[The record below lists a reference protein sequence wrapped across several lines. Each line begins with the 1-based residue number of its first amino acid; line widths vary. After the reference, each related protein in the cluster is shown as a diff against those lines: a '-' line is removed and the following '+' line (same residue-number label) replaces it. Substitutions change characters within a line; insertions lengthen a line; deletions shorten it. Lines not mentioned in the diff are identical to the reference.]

1 MPIAALPLPTKII
14 AGFGAL
20 DNLPMLVKD
29 LGRRALLVFGRSFA
43 RRFGYVDRLRKLVE
57 SAGLEV
63 VVYEGVEPNPTASQC
78 DEIASIA
85 RENRVDVFIAFG
97 GGSVIDATKAAAI
110 VATLGGKT
118 TDYFYPR
125 IVSESLPPIIAIPT
139 TCGTGSEVTRY
150 AVITDESGRKKLT
163 IVGESLVPR
172 IAILDPSVLK
182 HLPKNL
188 ILWTALD
195 ALSHAL
201 EAYVSSKAT
210 VLSDN
215 IALRSIQTV
224 FENVENALRG
234 GDRALE
240 ELHIA
245 SMMAGMAINIT
256 GTNLVHAMGYYLT
269 ARHGAHH
276 GLANAAIMPVAME
289 ILFRA
294 LPREKLLKLANIM
307 NSETAEPSALAK
319 KLAEF
324 EARLGIPRGFRELG
338 FDPSELSEY
347 VEDVLSYRRNL
358 ENAPMNID
366 KRIVEELAKKLVEG
380 W

>member
-1 MPIAALPLPTKII
+1 MPIAALPLPTKIV
-14 AGFGAL
+14 AGYGAL
-20 DNLPMLVKD
+20 DNLPTLVKG

-43 RRFGYVDRLRKLVE
+43 RRFGYVDKLRKLVE

-63 VVYEGVEPNPTASQC
+63 VVYEGVEPNPKASQC

-85 RENRVDVFIAFG
+85 REKGVDVFVAFG

-118 TDYFYPR
+118 ADYFYPR
-125 IVSESLPPIIAIPT
+125 IVSEPLPPIIAIPT

-163 IVGESLVPR
+163 IVGSSLVPR
-172 IAILDPSVLK
+172 IAILDPSILK

-188 ILWTALD
+188 LIWTALD
-195 ALSHAL
+195 AFSHAL

-210 VLSDN
+210 VLSDI
-215 IALRSIQTV
+215 IALRSIQTIIKSLEV
-224 FENVENALRG
+224 ALRG
-234 GDRALE
+234 EDRALE

-269 ARHGAHH
+269 ARHGVHH
-276 GLANAAIMPVAME
+276 GLGNAVVMPVAME
-289 ILFRA
+289 LLFRVM
-294 LPREKLLKLANIM
+294 PREKLLELAKIM
-307 NSETAEPSALAK
+307 NSEAAEPSALAR

-324 EARLGIPRGFRELG
+324 ESKLGIPRSFRELG
-338 FDPSELSEY
+338 FDPNELSEY

-358 ENAPMNID
+358 ENAPMTID
-366 KRIVEELAKKLVEG
+366 KRIVEELARKLIEG